1 MRGIA
6 GYMADLATEL
16 ARLNNAFRGGIVSLP
31 GIPILLGG
39 CRDRTAIRAITEAG
53 RWFTHS
59 GSFHLQETM
68 KMVMSGIA
76 EMGEG
81 GVWETEKMRHPM
93 PLNLSGITEQRSW
106 VSGGWTTPC
115 EVQPFTPELEEK
127 IVRSLACEL
136 NGLFNLGLGTEPI
149 CDRLSKDEKRVAK
162 ILVIGG
168 SHSIREAEE
177 LAKRGYDVVS
187 CGVSGW
193 RPNMTAIQDMTDK
206 VTEAVKDMTDGD
218 IVLIHCFDNVAYMA
232 RSEEGGDLP
241 IRRYPDGSYHI
252 EGDLVLSSKE
262 RLFMFFKNCIPIFK
276 LLEKFLV
283 FFLSPLPRYLY
294 SGCCTREDHGPN
306 RLQDG
311 FEEELRKSLM
321 VCRGFYKDFFFT
333 SGIRNVTVLNP
344 GLETPQEDESG
355 LQLWGPDPVHP
366 LPEGYGRIADM
377 ICREMEK
384 KASASRKR
392 VGETLEPKNNKRP
405 RFEPAR
411 PRWIEQS
418 QPQITV
424 QSGYNNWRGAGG
436 DRGRGRGRGRR
447 PWRGQGI
454 GRGYN

>member
-1 MRGIA
+1 M
-6 GYMADLATEL
+6 
-16 ARLNNAFRGGIVSLP
+16 
-31 GIPILLGG
+31 
-39 CRDRTAIRAITEAG
+39 EAG
-53 RWFTHS
+53 RWLSHS

-68 KMVMSGIA
+68 KMVMSCVT
-76 EMGEG
+76 EMGKG

-93 PLNLSGITEQRSW
+93 PLNLTGNCEQRSW
-106 VSGGWTTPC
+106 VSGGWTTPY

-136 NGLFNLGLGTEPI
+136 NGLYNLGLGTEPI
-149 CDRLSKDEKRVAK
+149 CDRLNKEDKTLSK

-177 LAKRGYDVVS
+177 LAKRGYEVVS
-187 CGVSGW
+187 CGVRGW
-193 RPNMTAIQDMTDK
+193 RPNMTAIQDMTEK
-206 VTEAVKDMTDGD
+206 VAEAVKDLSEGD
-218 IVLIHCFDNVAYMA
+218 IVIIHCFDNVAYMA

-252 EGDLVLSSKE
+252 EGDLVVASKE

-276 LLEKFLV
+276 LLEKFVVL
-283 FFLSPLPRYLY
+283 FLSPLPRYLY
-294 SGCCTREDHGPN
+294 SGCCTREDHAPN

-311 FEEELRKSLM
+311 FEEELRKALM

-333 SGIRNVTVLNP
+333 SGFRNITVLNP
-344 GLETPQEDESG
+344 GLETPQEDETG

-366 LPEGYGRIADM
+366 LPEGYSKIIDM
-377 ICREMEK
+377 VCREKEK
-384 KASASRKR
+384 KEVASRKR
-392 VGETLEPKNNKRP
+392 TGENLEPKNNKRP

-411 PRWIEQS
+411 PRWIEQA

-424 QSGYNNWRGAGG
+424 QSGFNNWRGG

-447 PWRGQGI
+447 PWRGA
-454 GRGYN
+454 GRGMGYN